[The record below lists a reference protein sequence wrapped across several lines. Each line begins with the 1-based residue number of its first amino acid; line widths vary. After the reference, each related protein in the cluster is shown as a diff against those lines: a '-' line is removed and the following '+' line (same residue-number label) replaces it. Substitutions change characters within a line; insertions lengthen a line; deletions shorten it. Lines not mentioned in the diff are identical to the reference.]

1 MVRDHALNAVKDRGR
16 FTLAVS
22 GGTTPWA
29 MLDALAA
36 DATMPWLETV
46 IYQVDERVALEGD
59 TTRNLTHLL
68 AALPRVAHDRV
79 VAMPVGHDDLE
90 VASDLYAEL
99 LPFRLD
105 LVHLGLGTDGHTAS
119 LVPGDPVLD
128 VNDRDVATCGP
139 YQGTRRMTLTYPAIE
154 RARSVLWLVTGT
166 EKAEMLGRL
175 LARDPSIPAG
185 RVSNLDQWVLA
196 DAAAAALTD
205 AAERHQEA

>member
-1 MVRDHALNAVKDRGR
+1 VVREHALNAVRERGR

-29 MLDALAA
+29 MLSALAA
-36 DATMPWLETV
+36 DETMPWPETD
-46 IYQVDERVALEGD
+46 IYQVDERVAPEGD

-68 AALPRVAHDRV
+68 AALPLVAHDRV

-119 LVPGDPVLD
+119 LVPGDAVLE

-154 RARSVLWLVTGT
+154 RARSVLWLVTGA
-166 EKAEMLGRL
+166 EKAEMLVRL
-175 LARDPSIPAG
+175 LARDPLIPAG
-185 RVSNLDQWVLA
+185 RVSNADQWVLA
-196 DAAAAALTD
+196 DAAAAAPTET
-205 AAERHQEA
+205 AE